1 MIPNHIQ
8 ENLDRFIQ
16 FPNERAKPPEPF
28 LRNTIPSSVTSKF
41 RLTEKGSPLAMKA
54 TTGLTLK
61 RLDELVHSLNQF
73 LRPLSTYL
81 DMLIFFTLQESRMF
95 ATYIRYELKRSNTVG
110 NKVQQASRALES
122 TSLLIW
128 DIVNGKAKYRDI
140 VAGRTLNLETLE
152 IDKELHIL
160 RRWVTSE
167 NPDKVPADFST
178 QVKAQLQLSKFA
190 TNIDVINKVCT
201 SCGLQGCLQDSQL
214 KQLVDLATKLKDD
227 SKRDEISLEDAKLH
241 KMEVERALYLQ
252 SESDYKCLD
261 LFPAI
266 ADSKD
271 FFTFVQKRQFIG
283 RAGQMQFQTFLELI
297 TAQLQHDSDEYEQTV
312 LNHLSAAFQLISP
325 FTDKSQTFSELMLK
339 VVKLDV
345 SHGLVQLETVK
356 NNLHLIDL
364 WISRAEVCSVCMWI
378 CESTYLYFLLSHYNT
393 AKKH

>member
-1 MIPNHIQ
+1 MIPTHIQ
-8 ENLDRFIQ
+8 DPLDKYIQ
-16 FPNERAKPPEPF
+16 FPYERGKKHDPF
-28 LRNTIPSSVTSKF
+28 LQNTIPLSVTSKF
-41 RLTEKGSPLAMKA
+41 LLTEKGLPLALKA
-54 TTGLTLK
+54 TTGLTLT
-61 RLDELVHSLNQF
+61 RLDELVHYLNQF

-95 ATYIRYELKRSNTVG
+95 VTYVRYELKRYNTVG
-110 NKVQQASRALES
+110 DKVQQASKALES

-128 DIVNGKAKYRDI
+128 DIVNGRAKYRDI
-140 VAGRTLNLETLE
+140 VAGRTLNLETLN

-160 RRWVTSE
+160 RSWVTSE
-167 NPDKVPADFST
+167 NPDKVPPDFFT
-178 QVKAQLQLSKFA
+178 PVKAQLQLSKFA
-190 TNIDVINKVCT
+190 TNIDVISKVCT
-201 SCGLQGCLQDSQL
+201 NYDLQGCLEDSQL
-214 KQLVDLATKLKDD
+214 RKLVDLAAKLKDD
-227 SKRDEISLEDAKLH
+227 VKRDEISLEDAKRH

-252 SESDYKCLD
+252 TDSDYKCLD
-261 LFPAI
+261 LFPAV

-283 RAGQMQFQTFLELI
+283 RAGQTQFQRFLELI

-312 LNHLSAAFQLISP
+312 LNSLSAAFQLIAP

-364 WISRAEVCSVCMWI
+364 WISRAEVCYCVHVHLHIYIHVCV
-378 CESTYLYFLLSHYNT
+378 CYS
-393 AKKH
+393 